1 VRDCIVGAEIF
12 GFPEIRPD
20 TVLLPE
26 SFYRN
31 DLLRLRSAVSSASI
45 FRDDSVFLWLY
56 SLKQL
61 YHEQS
66 KKTIT
71 CSESRGFHSQQDTL

>member
-56 SLKQL
+56 FYKAVVSRTKQKNN
-61 YHEQS
+61 HM
-66 KKTIT
+66 
-71 CSESRGFHSQQDTL
+71 H